1 MEWLIDIEL
10 SLINIKVYIDKKF
23 TCVYLR
29 LYFVIYFFKFRNKIC
44 KLFEK
49 IISDELYGSS
59 YYIIFSSYIWN

>member
-10 SLINIKVYIDKKF
+10 SLISIKVYIDKKS

-29 LYFVIYFFKFRNKIC
+29 LYFVIYFFKSRNKIC

-49 IISDELYGSS
+49 IISDELYISS
-59 YYIIFSSYIWN
+59 YYIIFLSYIWN